1 MITAKQPP
9 ILIDPTG
16 REHILTNELTTIGRI
31 VDNDIVIT
39 SKRIS
44 REHARIRR
52 DGWRTML
59 EDMGSTNGTSLNR
72 QRIHKSMQLRDG
84 DQIEIGDVIFTFRD
98 PDVTYQDT
106 PIPELVIDVTAGEV
120 RVNRQLISLA
130 PKEFDLLIY
139 LDQKAGEICSKDEI
153 GQAVWP
159 EYHDGVYDY
168 QIENLVRRL
177 RSKLEL
183 TPATPQLLLTV
194 RGRGYKLIPR

>member
-1 MITAKQPP
+1 MASTKQSP

-16 REHILTNELTTIGRI
+16 REHILTNESTTIGRI
-31 VDNDIVIT
+31 VENDIVIT

-52 DGWRTML
+52 DGWRTVL
-59 EDMGSTNGTSLNR
+59 EDMGSTNGTSLNK
-72 QRIHKSMQLRDG
+72 QRIHTAVQLRDG
-84 DQIEIGDVIFTFRD
+84 DQIEIGDVILTFRD

-106 PIPELVIDVTAGEV
+106 PIPELEIDVMSGEV

-130 PKEFDLLIY
+130 PKEFDLLVY
-139 LDQKAGEICSKDEI
+139 LDQKVGEICSKDEI

-159 EYHDGVYDY
+159 EYHEGVYDY

-177 RSKLEL
+177 RLKLEL
-183 TPATPQLLLTV
+183 TPASPQLLLTV
-194 RGRGYKLIPR
+194 RGRGYKLIPH